1 MARGRAGREAVSR
14 LGGRSRLHPRP
25 ARAAA
30 VPAARALGRGDARE
44 RRGLDSRWRRR
55 GERGKRARKRRPAG
69 RGSDGGAHGARP
81 VVRGARR
88 PGPAPTGQRA
98 VTRAVTFGELLLRLS
113 PPGEE
118 TLFESSDLVT
128 CFGGAEANVAVA
140 LSHFGVSCDY
150 VTRVPDN
157 PIGDAGVAA
166 LAREGVGT
174 EWIARGGERLG
185 IYFVEPGADL
195 RTMRVV
201 YDRAGSAFARIE
213 PRAVD
218 WPRVLAGADW
228 FHSSGITPALGDG
241 AAATLADAIA
251 CARAQRIPVSFD
263 LNYREALWRD
273 RDPRPLVE
281 PLARQA
287 TVLIANPM
295 AVRAMLGI
303 DADETSLA
311 TPDLAR
317 ELAQRLA
324 HRCGVKRVAL
334 TRREILGARRHGWS
348 AVLYDA
354 ESRSF
359 AQSRRYCVEVV
370 DRVGGGDSFAAAL
383 IARLLG
389 GDPPAGALEFAV
401 AASALKLTVPG
412 DFSRASVQEVEEL
425 LRT

>member
-1 MARGRAGREAVSR
+1 V
-14 LGGRSRLHPRP
+14 
-25 ARAAA
+25 
-30 VPAARALGRGDARE
+30 
-44 RRGLDSRWRRR
+44 
-55 GERGKRARKRRPAG
+55 
-69 RGSDGGAHGARP
+69 
-81 VVRGARR
+81 
-88 PGPAPTGQRA
+88 
-98 VTRAVTFGELLLRLS
+98 
-113 PPGEE
+113 
-118 TLFESSDLVT
+118 
-128 CFGGAEANVAVA
+128 
-140 LSHFGVSCDY
+140 
-150 VTRVPDN
+150 
-157 PIGDAGVAA
+157 
-166 LAREGVGT
+166 
-174 EWIARGGERLG
+174 
-185 IYFVEPGADL
+185 
-195 RTMRVV
+195 
-201 YDRAGSAFARIE
+201 
-213 PRAVD
+213 
-218 WPRVLAGADW
+218 
-228 FHSSGITPALGDG
+228 
-241 AAATLADAIA
+241 LADAIA
-251 CARAQRIPVSFD
+251 RARAQRIPVSFD

-287 TVLIANPM
+287 TVLIANPT

-311 TPDLAR
+311 TPELAR

-348 AVLYDA
+348 AMLYDA

-359 AQSRRYCVEVV
+359 AQSRRHCVEVV

>member
-1 MARGRAGREAVSR
+1 M
-14 LGGRSRLHPRP
+14 
-25 ARAAA
+25 
-30 VPAARALGRGDARE
+30 
-44 RRGLDSRWRRR
+44 
-55 GERGKRARKRRPAG
+55 
-69 RGSDGGAHGARP
+69 
-81 VVRGARR
+81 
-88 PGPAPTGQRA
+88 
-98 VTRAVTFGELLLRLS
+98 VTFGELLLRLS

-118 TLFESSDLVT
+118 RLFESSDLVT

-140 LSHFGVSCDY
+140 LSHFGVRCDY
-150 VTRVPDN
+150 VTRAPDN

-228 FHSSGITPALGDG
+228 FHSSGITLALGDG
-241 AAATLADAIA
+241 AAATLAGAVG
-251 CARAQRIPVSFD
+251 CARAQGVRVSFD

-281 PLARQA
+281 PLVRQA
-287 TVLIANPM
+287 QLLIGNA
-295 AVRAMLGI
+295 AALGAMLAI
-303 DADETSLA
+303 EADDGSLA
-311 TPDLAR
+311 TPERAR

-324 HRCGVKRVAL
+324 DRFGVERVAL
-334 TRREILGARRHGWS
+334 TRREILGPRQHGWS

-354 ESRSF
+354 ETRAF
-359 AQSRRYCVEVV
+359 AQSRRHCVQVV

-383 IARLLG
+383 IARLLA
-389 GDPPAGALEFAV
+389 GDRPAAALEFAV

-412 DFSRASVQEVEEL
+412 DFSRASVAEVEEL
-425 LRT
+425 LRA

>member
-1 MARGRAGREAVSR
+1 M
-14 LGGRSRLHPRP
+14 
-25 ARAAA
+25 
-30 VPAARALGRGDARE
+30 
-44 RRGLDSRWRRR
+44 
-55 GERGKRARKRRPAG
+55 
-69 RGSDGGAHGARP
+69 
-81 VVRGARR
+81 
-88 PGPAPTGQRA
+88 
-98 VTRAVTFGELLLRLS
+98 VTFGELLLRLS

-118 TLFESSDLVT
+118 RLFESSDLVT

-140 LSHFGVSCDY
+140 LSHFGVRCDY

-241 AAATLADAIA
+241 AAATLAGAVG
-251 CARAQRIPVSFD
+251 CARAQGVRVSFD

-281 PLARQA
+281 PLVRQA
-287 TVLIANPM
+287 QLLIGNA
-295 AVRAMLGI
+295 AALGAMLAI
-303 DADETSLA
+303 EADDGSLA
-311 TPDLAR
+311 TPERAR

-324 HRCGVKRVAL
+324 DRFGVERVAL
-334 TRREILGARRHGWS
+334 TRREILGPRQHGWS

-354 ESRSF
+354 TTDSF
-359 AQSRRYCVEVV
+359 AQSRRHCVEVV

-383 IARLLG
+383 IARLVG
-389 GDPPAGALEFAV
+389 GDPPAEALEFAV

-412 DFSRASVQEVEEL
+412 DFSRASVREVEAL
-425 LRT
+425 LHT

>member
-1 MARGRAGREAVSR
+1 M
-14 LGGRSRLHPRP
+14 
-25 ARAAA
+25 
-30 VPAARALGRGDARE
+30 
-44 RRGLDSRWRRR
+44 
-55 GERGKRARKRRPAG
+55 
-69 RGSDGGAHGARP
+69 
-81 VVRGARR
+81 
-88 PGPAPTGQRA
+88 
-98 VTRAVTFGELLLRLS
+98 VTFGELLLRLS

-118 TLFESSDLVT
+118 RLFESSDLVT

-140 LSHFGVSCDY
+140 LSHFGVRCDY

-241 AAATLADAIA
+241 AAATLAGAVG
-251 CARAQRIPVSFD
+251 CARAQGVRVSFD

-281 PLARQA
+281 PLVRQA
-287 TVLIANPM
+287 QLLIGNA
-295 AVRAMLGI
+295 AALGAMLAI
-303 DADETSLA
+303 EADDGSLA
-311 TPDLAR
+311 TPERAR

-324 HRCGVKRVAL
+324 DRFGVERVAL
-334 TRREILGARRHGWS
+334 TRREILGPRQHGWS

-354 ESRSF
+354 TTDSF
-359 AQSRRYCVEVV
+359 APSRRHCVEVV

-383 IARLLG
+383 IARLVG
-389 GDPPAGALEFAV
+389 GDPPAEALEFAV

-412 DFSRASVQEVEEL
+412 DFSRASVREVEAL
-425 LRT
+425 LHT

>member
-1 MARGRAGREAVSR
+1 M
-14 LGGRSRLHPRP
+14 
-25 ARAAA
+25 
-30 VPAARALGRGDARE
+30 
-44 RRGLDSRWRRR
+44 
-55 GERGKRARKRRPAG
+55 
-69 RGSDGGAHGARP
+69 
-81 VVRGARR
+81 
-88 PGPAPTGQRA
+88 
-98 VTRAVTFGELLLRLS
+98 TRAVTFGELLLRLS

-140 LSHFGVSCDY
+140 LSHFGVRCDY

-166 LAREGVGT
+166 LEREGVGT

-195 RTMRVV
+195 RAMRVV
-201 YDRAGSAFARIE
+201 YDRAGSALARIE
-213 PRAVD
+213 PRSID

-228 FHSSGITPALGDG
+228 FHASGITPALGDG
-241 AAATLADAIA
+241 PAAALAGAIA
-251 CARAQRIPVSFD
+251 CARAQGIQVSFD

-287 TVLIANPM
+287 TVLIANPT

-303 DADETSLA
+303 EADDTSLA
-311 TPDLAR
+311 TPERAR
-317 ELAQRLA
+317 ELATRLA
-324 HRCGVKRVAL
+324 ERCGVGRLAL
-334 TRREILGARRHGWS
+334 TRRELLGPRRHGWS

-354 ESRSF
+354 ETGSF
-359 AQSRRYCVEVV
+359 AQSRRHCVDVV

-383 IARLLG
+383 IARLVG
-389 GDPPAGALEFAV
+389 GDAPAAALEFAV

-412 DFSRASVQEVEEL
+412 DFSRASVREVEEL

>member
-1 MARGRAGREAVSR
+1 M
-14 LGGRSRLHPRP
+14 
-25 ARAAA
+25 
-30 VPAARALGRGDARE
+30 
-44 RRGLDSRWRRR
+44 
-55 GERGKRARKRRPAG
+55 
-69 RGSDGGAHGARP
+69 
-81 VVRGARR
+81 
-88 PGPAPTGQRA
+88 
-98 VTRAVTFGELLLRLS
+98 TRVVTFGELLLRLS

-118 TLFESSDLVT
+118 RLFESSDLVT

-140 LSHFGVSCDY
+140 LSHFGVRCDY

-157 PIGDAGVAA
+157 PIGRAGVAA
-166 LAREGVGT
+166 LEREGVGT
-174 EWIARGGERLG
+174 EWIQRGGERLG

-195 RTMRVV
+195 RAMRVV
-201 YDRAGSAFARIE
+201 YDRAGSALARIE
-213 PRAVD
+213 PHAVD

-228 FHSSGITPALGDG
+228 FHASGITPALGDG
-241 AAATLADAIA
+241 PAAVLADAIA
-251 CARAQRIPVSFD
+251 RARAQRIPVSFD

-281 PLARQA
+281 PLVRQA
-287 TVLIANPM
+287 TLLIANPT

-317 ELAQRLA
+317 ELAQGLA

-359 AQSRRYCVEVV
+359 AQSRRHCVEVV

-389 GDPPAGALEFAV
+389 GDPAADALEFAV
-401 AASALKLTVPG
+401 AASALKLTIPG
-412 DFSRASVQEVEEL
+412 DFSRASVREVEAL

>member
-1 MARGRAGREAVSR
+1 M
-14 LGGRSRLHPRP
+14 
-25 ARAAA
+25 
-30 VPAARALGRGDARE
+30 
-44 RRGLDSRWRRR
+44 
-55 GERGKRARKRRPAG
+55 
-69 RGSDGGAHGARP
+69 
-81 VVRGARR
+81 
-88 PGPAPTGQRA
+88 
-98 VTRAVTFGELLLRLS
+98 VTFGELLLRLS

-118 TLFESSDLVT
+118 RLFESSDLVT

-140 LSHFGVSCDY
+140 LSHFGVRCDY

-228 FHSSGITPALGDG
+228 FHSSGITLALGDG
-241 AAATLADAIA
+241 AAATLAGAVG
-251 CARAQRIPVSFD
+251 CARAQGVRVSFD

-281 PLARQA
+281 PLVRQA
-287 TVLIANPM
+287 QLLIGNA
-295 AVRAMLGI
+295 AALGAMLAI
-303 DADETSLA
+303 EADDGSLA
-311 TPDLAR
+311 TPERAR

-324 HRCGVKRVAL
+324 DRFGVERVAL
-334 TRREILGARRHGWS
+334 TRREILGPRQHGWS

-354 ESRSF
+354 TTDSF
-359 AQSRRYCVEVV
+359 APSRRHCVEVV

-383 IARLLG
+383 IARLVG
-389 GDPPAGALEFAV
+389 GDPPAEALEFAV

-412 DFSRASVQEVEEL
+412 DFSRASVREVEAL
-425 LRT
+425 LHT

>member
-1 MARGRAGREAVSR
+1 M
-14 LGGRSRLHPRP
+14 
-25 ARAAA
+25 
-30 VPAARALGRGDARE
+30 
-44 RRGLDSRWRRR
+44 
-55 GERGKRARKRRPAG
+55 
-69 RGSDGGAHGARP
+69 
-81 VVRGARR
+81 
-88 PGPAPTGQRA
+88 
-98 VTRAVTFGELLLRLS
+98 TRAVTFGELLLRLS

-118 TLFESSDLVT
+118 RLFESSDLVT

-174 EWIARGGERLG
+174 EWIVRGGERLG

-195 RTMRVV
+195 RAMRVV

-218 WPRVLAGADW
+218 WPRVLARADW
-228 FHSSGITPALGDG
+228 FHTSGITPALGDG
-241 AAATLADAIA
+241 PATTLAGAIA
-251 CARAQRIPVSFD
+251 CARAQGTRVSFD

-281 PLARQA
+281 PLVRQA
-287 TVLIANPM
+287 QLLIGNA
-295 AVRAMLGI
+295 AALRAMLAI
-303 DADETSLA
+303 DADDGSLA
-311 TPDLAR
+311 TRERAR
-317 ELAQRLA
+317 ELAERLA
-324 HRCGVKRVAL
+324 GRFGVERVAL
-334 TRREILGARRHGWS
+334 TRREILGPRQHGWS

-354 ESRSF
+354 RTGSF
-359 AQSRRYCVEVV
+359 AQSRRHCVEVV

-383 IARLLG
+383 IARLVG
-389 GDPPAGALEFAV
+389 GDPPAEALEFAV

-412 DFSRASVQEVEEL
+412 DFSRASVREVEAL

>member
-1 MARGRAGREAVSR
+1 V
-14 LGGRSRLHPRP
+14 
-25 ARAAA
+25 
-30 VPAARALGRGDARE
+30 
-44 RRGLDSRWRRR
+44 
-55 GERGKRARKRRPAG
+55 
-69 RGSDGGAHGARP
+69 
-81 VVRGARR
+81 
-88 PGPAPTGQRA
+88 
-98 VTRAVTFGELLLRLS
+98 VTFGELLLRLS

-118 TLFESSDLVT
+118 RLFESSDLVT

-140 LSHFGVSCDY
+140 LSHFGVRCDY

-241 AAATLADAIA
+241 AAATLAGAVG
-251 CARAQRIPVSFD
+251 CARAQGVRVSFD

-281 PLARQA
+281 PLVRQA
-287 TVLIANPM
+287 QVLIGNA
-295 AVRAMLGI
+295 AALGAMLAI
-303 DADETSLA
+303 EADDGSLA
-311 TPDLAR
+311 TPERAR

-324 HRCGVKRVAL
+324 DRFGVERVAL
-334 TRREILGARRHGWS
+334 TRREILGPRQHGWS

-354 ESRSF
+354 TTDSF
-359 AQSRRYCVEVV
+359 APSRRHCVEVV

-383 IARLLG
+383 IARLVG
-389 GDPPAGALEFAV
+389 GDPPAEALEFAV

-412 DFSRASVQEVEEL
+412 DFSRASVREVEAL
-425 LRT
+425 LHT

>member
-1 MARGRAGREAVSR
+1 M
-14 LGGRSRLHPRP
+14 
-25 ARAAA
+25 
-30 VPAARALGRGDARE
+30 
-44 RRGLDSRWRRR
+44 
-55 GERGKRARKRRPAG
+55 
-69 RGSDGGAHGARP
+69 
-81 VVRGARR
+81 
-88 PGPAPTGQRA
+88 
-98 VTRAVTFGELLLRLS
+98 
-113 PPGEE
+113 
-118 TLFESSDLVT
+118 T

-140 LSHFGVSCDY
+140 LSHFGVRCDY

-241 AAATLADAIA
+241 AAATLAGAVA
-251 CARAQRIPVSFD
+251 CARAQGVRVSFD

-281 PLARQA
+281 PLVRQA
-287 TVLIANPM
+287 QLLIGNA
-295 AVRAMLGI
+295 AALGAMLAI
-303 DADETSLA
+303 EADDGSLA
-311 TPDLAR
+311 TPERAR

-324 HRCGVKRVAL
+324 DRFGIERVAL
-334 TRREILGARRHGWS
+334 TRREILGPRQHGWS

-354 ESRSF
+354 TTDSF
-359 AQSRRYCVEVV
+359 AQSRRHCVEVV

-383 IARLLG
+383 IARLVG
-389 GDPPAGALEFAV
+389 GDPPAEALEFAV

-412 DFSRASVQEVEEL
+412 DFSRASVREVEAL
-425 LRT
+425 LHT

>member
-1 MARGRAGREAVSR
+1 M
-14 LGGRSRLHPRP
+14 
-25 ARAAA
+25 
-30 VPAARALGRGDARE
+30 
-44 RRGLDSRWRRR
+44 
-55 GERGKRARKRRPAG
+55 
-69 RGSDGGAHGARP
+69 
-81 VVRGARR
+81 
-88 PGPAPTGQRA
+88 
-98 VTRAVTFGELLLRLS
+98 TRVVTFGELLLRLS

-118 TLFESSDLVT
+118 RLFESSDLVT

-140 LSHFGVSCDY
+140 LSHFGVRCDY

-157 PIGDAGVAA
+157 PVGHAGVVA
-166 LAREGVGT
+166 LEREGVGT
-174 EWIARGGERLG
+174 EWIQRGGERLG

-195 RTMRVV
+195 RAMRVV
-201 YDRAGSAFARIE
+201 YDRAGSALARIE

-228 FHSSGITPALGDG
+228 FHASGITPALGDG
-241 AAATLADAIA
+241 PAAVLAD
-251 CARAQRIPVSFD
+251 P
-263 LNYREALWRD
+263 E
-273 RDPRPLVE
+273 
-281 PLARQA
+281 
-287 TVLIANPM
+287 
-295 AVRAMLGI
+295 
-303 DADETSLA
+303 
-311 TPDLAR
+311 LAR

-359 AQSRRYCVEVV
+359 AQSRRHCVEVV
-370 DRVGGGDSFAAAL
+370 DRVGGGDSFAAGL